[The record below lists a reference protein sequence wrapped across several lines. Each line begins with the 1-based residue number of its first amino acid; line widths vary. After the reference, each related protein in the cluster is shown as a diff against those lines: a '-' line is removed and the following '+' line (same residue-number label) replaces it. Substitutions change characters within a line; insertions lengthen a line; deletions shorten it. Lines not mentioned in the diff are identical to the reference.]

1 MISAFHFNFLCSKL
15 EILFQVIFYPDTL
28 QFIFRLMMG
37 ATTGLNA
44 YSDVENYV
52 IDLRSFPIG

>member
-15 EILFQVIFYPDTL
+15 EILFQVIYYPNTL

-37 ATTGLNA
+37 GTTGLNA
-44 YSDVENYV
+44 SHVEHYV